1 MTGPSQWHWG
11 TDRPGYSCGGPAE
24 QVTRNDSPNVLSV
37 LTENDCLA
45 LLQSDELARIA
56 FAFEGKL
63 EIFPI
68 NYCMDGR
75 IIVFRTGPGTKLDA
89 VPTTAV
95 AVEVDSWDPESGIG
109 WSVVAKGR
117 AEEITTNP
125 GRAAQHLRWM
135 PVRPAAPGDR
145 WHWVGI
151 KPTEITG
158 RRFQVPPATH
168 ERA

>member
-1 MTGPSQWHWG
+1 M
-11 TDRPGYSCGGPAE
+11 
-24 QVTRNDSPNVLSV
+24 QVTRVDPPNVLSV
-37 LTENDCLA
+37 LTEDDCLA
-45 LLQSDELARIA
+45 LLRSDELARIG
-56 FAFEGKL
+56 FTFEGKV

-75 IIVFRTGPGTKLDA
+75 IMVFRTGPGTKLA
-89 VPTTAV
+89 GVPTTAV
-95 AVEVDSWDPESGIG
+95 TVEVDGWDPVSGIA

-125 GRAAQHLRWM
+125 GRAAEHLRCM
-135 PVRPAAPGDR
+135 SVQPAAPGDR

-158 RRFQVPPATH
+158 RRFHVPPVSQ